1 MNRTSLQDQPEW
13 YKEIKGMS
21 KKRST
26 PSSSSKYLS
35 SSSNPSKKMK
45 TADIRS
51 FGVPDLTKGE
61 IKRVEACLA
70 MHYYCTRTSFQRIE
84 DHHLLE
90 AFTLCRKNIKLPNR
104 KRLSND
110 LLTSCYEK
118 VKKRCGYNYS
128 T

>member
-1 MNRTSLQDQPEW
+1 MKRCRPFVGLMNRTALQDQPEW
-13 YKEIKGMS
+13 YKEFKDMS

-26 PSSSSKYLS
+26 PSSASKNL

-61 IKRVEACLA
+61 IKKVEACLA
-70 MHYYCTRTSFQRIE
+70 MHYYCTGTSFQRIE
-84 DHHLLE
+84 DHNLLE
-90 AFTLCRKNIKLPNR
+90 AFRICRKNIKLPNR

-110 LLTSCYEK
+110 LLT
-118 VKKRCGYNYS
+118 
-128 T
+128 